1 MARTLNLLDAFV
13 SVLQRRGACL
23 LVGAVLLA
31 PLSAFAQQEASIVG
45 VVTDESGG
53 VLPGVTVTA
62 RSPALQVPS
71 VTGVTNE
78 RGAYR
83 LTPLPIGVY
92 AVTYELSGFQTVRR
106 DDIRLNT
113 GFVATVNVSI
123 SVGTVQETVTVTG
136 GSPIVDVVSTAPAT
150 RLTRETLDILPTSRN
165 GTVSIMGQAPGA
177 RPNLDVG
184 GDSVASPPQFR
195 AFGQANQPWQQIE
208 GVLVSAAK
216 SGTQGGIYWDY
227 TNVEE
232 AKVGTFGSPAEI
244 GTRGIALNGILKS
257 GGNNFSGNG
266 FFGFQDR
273 AFQSNNIDAFL
284 NSQGITRGDQLDS
297 RTDTSGDLGG
307 RIVRDK
313 VWFYVGARRRTSQS
327 ETLQCFQPNG
337 DPCYSTDRQIF
348 NTQKVSWQMTDSQR
362 LVGFHTYARRR
373 AMGSGSRLVAWE
385 SRLGQTLPSHVG
397 KVEWQ
402 AVKGNSMVVNVMAGD
417 MRWTSA
423 FRGYGYGKVLKTDLV
438 LGTTTGMSGT
448 DGEDPI
454 DYNHQARGSVSWY
467 RPDLFLGNHDIKVG
481 GEFMRRR
488 SDRLRI
494 SRGETWQV
502 AQQINRGEVPER
514 YDSGNYQLQ
523 FRNGVANRL
532 IVFNYP
538 AEPIDL
544 EDYTSAYLQDSWRTG
559 RLTLNLGV
567 RYAHDNGFAPEQCR
581 VAADPP
587 GDVVNP
593 ARCWP
598 KVQMKIFDSFV
609 PRLHAAYDLTA
620 DGKTVVKGG
629 WGRFMLM
636 RYTDQT
642 QIANHNQANLSTYV
656 WRDLNN
662 NGEYEAGEVNLDPN
676 GPDYLSTAQAG
687 IGGGGTTSL
696 GVPNPNE
703 KQPGTDEF
711 SLSLEREVMANF
723 AVRVSGIYSKTFD
736 THRLINNKRPYDV
749 FNIPVTGA
757 DPGPDGVIGTRD
769 DTGRTITYYDFPAEY
784 AGAQFQQPMLV
795 NDSSANQSYKSGEIA
810 LTRRLANRWHMY
822 ASYSYT
828 KKRIPFVPNAG
839 TQTGV
844 TIYVNTLDPN
854 AEINNDDNT
863 GEWVG
868 RVQGSY
874 IFPFD
879 ITASAGYE
887 HRSGDPQRRTVI
899 LTGGRQIPQIT
910 LPAENFGEVW
920 RLPNINL
927 VDLNVQ
933 RTFRF
938 ARGQSAVLRMNVFNL
953 LNANT
958 MTGRTMQSGPAFG
971 TITGILLPRIGEV
984 AVSYR
989 F

>member
-1 MARTLNLLDAFV
+1 MDTGKPPA
-13 SVLQRRGACL
+13 QRSPHSRGVAIALFL
-23 LVGAVLLA
+23 LVIPWAA
-31 PLSAFAQQEASIVG
+31 PVAAQQDASIVG
-45 VVTDESGG
+45 VVTDESGA

-62 RSPALQVPS
+62 RSPALQVPE
-71 VTGVTNE
+71 VAAVTNE
-78 RGAYR
+78 RGEYR
-83 LTPLPIGVY
+83 LTPLPIGVFS
-92 AVTYELSGFQTVRR
+92 VTYQLPGFQTIRR
-106 DDIRLNT
+106 EDIRLTT

-123 SVGTVQETVTVTG
+123 SIGGVQETITVRG
-136 GSPIVDVVSTAPAT
+136 GSPVVDVVSTAPAT
-150 RLTRETLDILPTSRN
+150 RLTRETLDIIPTSRN
-165 GTVSIMGQAPGA
+165 GTVSFMSQAPGA
-177 RPNLDVG
+177 RPNLDIG
-184 GDSVASPPQFR
+184 GDSVSSPPQFR
-195 AFGQANQPWQQIE
+195 AFGQANQPWQQVE

-227 TNVEE
+227 ANVEE
-232 AKVGTFGSPAEI
+232 VKVGTFGSPAEI
-244 GTRGIALNGILKS
+244 GTRGVALNGVLKS
-257 GGNNFSGNG
+257 GGNTFSGTG
-266 FFGFQDR
+266 FFGFQNSS
-273 AFQSNNIDAFL
+273 FQSNNIDAFL
-284 NSQGITRGDQLDS
+284 NSQGITRGDELDS

-307 RIVRDK
+307 RIIRDK
-313 VWFYVGARRRTSQS
+313 LWFYAGARRRTQRMN
-327 ETLQCFQPNG
+327 TLECFQPTG
-337 DPCYSTDRQIF
+337 EVCYSTDNQIF
-348 NTQKVSWQMTDSQR
+348 NTQKLSWQITNSQR
-362 LVGFHTYARRR
+362 LVAFHTYARKRT
-373 AMGSGSRLVAWE
+373 MGSGSRLVAWE
-385 SRLGQTLPSHVG
+385 SRIGQTLPSHVG

-402 AVKGNSMVVNVMAGD
+402 AVRGNSMIVNIMAGD

-423 FRGYGYGKVLKTDLV
+423 FRGYAYGKVLKTDIG

-467 RPDLFLGNHDIKVG
+467 KPDLFFGNHDIKVG

-494 SRGETWQV
+494 SRAETWHV
-502 AQQINRGEVPER
+502 AREINLGDVPDR

-523 FRNGVANRL
+523 FRNGLANRL

-544 EDYTSAYLQDSWRTG
+544 EDYTSAYMQDSWKMG
-559 RLTLNLGV
+559 QLTLNLGA
-567 RYAHDNGFAPEQCR
+567 RFAHDDGYAPEQCR

-587 GDVVNP
+587 GDVANP

-598 KVQMKIFDSFV
+598 KVQMKVFNSIV

-642 QIANHNQANLSTYV
+642 QIANHNQANLTTYV

-662 NGEYEAGEVNLDPN
+662 NGEYDLGEVNLDPN

-703 KQPGTDEF
+703 EQPGTDEF
-711 SLSLEREVMANF
+711 SLSVERELMSDF

-736 THRLINNKRPYDV
+736 HHRLVNNKRPYDV
-749 FNIPVTGA
+749 YTLPITNP
-757 DPGPDGVIGTRD
+757 DPGPDGVAATAD
-769 DTGRTITYYDFPAEY
+769 DPGRTITYYDFPAAY
-784 AGAQFQQPMLV
+784 AGARFQEPMLV
-795 NDSSANQSYKSGEIA
+795 NDAAANQSYRSAEFA
-810 LTRRLANRWHMY
+810 VTRRLANRWHMY
-822 ASYSYT
+822 ASYSFT
-828 KKRIPFVPNAG
+828 KRNIPLVPNAG
-839 TQTGV
+839 TLTGV
-844 TIYVNTLDPN
+844 TINVNTVDPN
-854 AEINNDDNT
+854 AEINNDDRT
-863 GEWVG
+863 TEWMG

-879 ITASAGYE
+879 ITTSVNYE
-887 HRSGDPQRRTVI
+887 HRSGEPQRRTVI
-899 LTGGRQIPQIT
+899 LTGGTQIPQIT
-910 LPAENFGEVW
+910 LPAEQLGSVW
-920 RLPNINL
+920 RLPAINL
-927 VDLNVQ
+927 VDVNVQ
-933 RTFRF
+933 KTVRLRS
-938 ARGQSAVLRMNVFNL
+938 GHSATIRMNVFNL

-958 MTGRTMQSGPAFG
+958 MTGRTMQSGANFG

-984 AVSYR
+984 AVSYK

>member
-1 MARTLNLLDAFV
+1 MSTALTD
-13 SVLQRRGACL
+13 RRRRRLVHIAVAVCL
-23 LVGAVLLA
+23 MGGWHAA
-31 PLSAFAQQEASIVG
+31 PAGAQQEASIVG
-45 VVTDESGG
+45 IVADQSGA
-53 VLPGVTVTA
+53 VLPGVSVTA

-71 VTGVTNE
+71 VAAVTNE
-78 RGAYR
+78 RGEYR
-83 LTPLPIGVY
+83 LTPLPIGLY
-92 AVTYELSGFQTVRR
+92 SVTYELQGFQTLRR
-106 DDIRLNT
+106 EEIRLTT
-113 GFVATVNVSI
+113 GFVATVNVSM
-123 SVGTVQETVTVTG
+123 SLGGVQEAITVTG
-136 GSPIVDVVSTAPAT
+136 GSPVVDVVSTAPAT
-150 RLTRETLDILPTSRN
+150 RLTRETLDVIPTSRN
-165 GTVSIMGQAPGA
+165 GTVAFMAQAPGV
-177 RPNLDVG
+177 RPNLDIG
-184 GDSVASPPQFR
+184 GDSVTSPPVFR

-232 AKVGTFGSPAEI
+232 VKVGTFGSPAEV

-257 GGNNFSGNG
+257 GGNTFSGTG
-266 FFGFQDR
+266 FFGFQNKD
-273 AFQSNNIDAFL
+273 FQSNNIDAFL
-284 NSQGITRGDQLDS
+284 VSQGIDSGDELVD

-313 VWFYVGARRRTSQS
+313 LWFYVGARRRTQQVN
-327 ETLQCFQPNG
+327 TLDCFQPTG
-337 DPCYSTDRQIF
+337 DVCYSTDNQIF
-348 NTQKVSWQMTDSQR
+348 NTQKLSWQVTNSQR
-362 LVGFHTYARRR
+362 VIAFHTFARKRT
-373 AMGSGSRLVAWE
+373 MGSGSRLVAWE
-385 SRLGQTLPSHVG
+385 SRVGQTLPSHVG

-402 AVKGNSMVVNVMAGD
+402 AVRGNSMIINVMAGD

-423 FRGYGYGKVLKTDLV
+423 FRGYAYGKVLKTDQV

-467 RPDLFLGNHDIKVG
+467 KPDFFLGNHDIKVG

-494 SRGETWQV
+494 SRAETWRV
-502 AQQINRGEVPER
+502 AQEINQGEVPDR

-523 FRNGVANRL
+523 FLNGVPNRL

-544 EDYTSAYLQDSWRTG
+544 EDYTSLYLQDSWKTG
-559 RLTLNLGV
+559 RLTLNLGL
-567 RYAHDNGFAPEQCR
+567 RYAHDNGYAPEQCR

-587 GDVVNP
+587 GDVANP
-593 ARCWP
+593 ERCWP
-598 KVQMKIFDSFV
+598 KVQMKIFNSVV

-642 QIANHNQANLSTYV
+642 QIANHNQANLTTYV
-656 WRDLNN
+656 WRDSNN
-662 NGEYEAGEVNLDPN
+662 NREYDAGEVNLDPN

-711 SLSLEREVMANF
+711 SLSVERELLTNF

-736 THRLINNKRPYDV
+736 QHRLLNNKRPYEV
-749 FNIPVTGA
+749 YNIPVTNP
-757 DPGPDGVIGTRD
+757 DPGPDGTVGTAD
-769 DTGRTITYYDFPAEY
+769 DPGRTITYWDFPAQY
-784 AGAQFQQPMLV
+784 AGARNQEPMLV
-795 NDSSANQSYKSGEIA
+795 NDSAANQSFKSGEFA
-810 LTRRLANRWHMY
+810 VTRRLANRWHMY
-822 ASYSYT
+822 ASYSFT
-828 KKRIPFVPNAG
+828 KRHIPIIPNAG

-844 TIYVNTLDPN
+844 TIYVNTVDPN
-854 AEINNDDNT
+854 SEINNDDNT
-863 GEWVG
+863 TEWMG

-874 IFPFD
+874 VFPFD
-879 ITASAGYE
+879 ITTSLNYE
-887 HRSGDPQRRTVI
+887 HRSGEPQRRTVI
-899 LTGGRQIPQIT
+899 LRGGRQIPQIT
-910 LPAENFGEVW
+910 LPAEALGSVW
-920 RLPNINL
+920 RLPHINL

-933 RTFRF
+933 KTFRLQ
-938 ARGQSAVLRMNVFNL
+938 GSHSATIRMNVFNL

-958 MTGRTMQSGPAFG
+958 FTGRTMQSGPNFG